1 VDLVDN
7 LILQKT
13 PQSRTKPVLP
23 RLTSSAPGAKP
34 ATVPSLRIA
43 RTTRTSSLKVNFGLM
58 FRSPETVADSSPRAV
73 FAPAARA
80 RGRYPPVGFAAVR
93 SAQFAVKRCQ
103 HRQAAAAK
111 QIGLIGDGEKLKKDS
126 AE

>member
-1 VDLVDN
+1 LQVSGQPRLGDGDQLLFAAADDPIGFRKVDLVDN
-7 LILQKT
+7 LILQKNA
-13 PQSRTKPVLP
+13 PVADKAGAA
-23 RLTSSAPGAKP
+23 APDQQRAGAKP

-80 RGRYPPVGFAAVR
+80 RAFSSSRFCSGTSAR
-93 SAQFAVKRCQ
+93 SLR
-103 HRQAAAAK
+103 
-111 QIGLIGDGEKLKKDS
+111 
-126 AE
+126 